1 MSIRIKYSFRIFTV
15 LVLTFLLTQES
26 HADRLSD
33 LHTRKKILPVSEISA
48 PYYAIQILALKE
60 TPQNAE
66 FFRNV
71 DRAREFECRDGFVRY
86 TVGRY
91 SSKQEASRDLS
102 EYKGK
107 GYSQSFVVDI
117 RDYNLAEGNQ
127 VIRNDQKIE
136 PDKTYTVQIAAL
148 RYPVYLDHFEEFDQ
162 VLEFYPDDRV
172 YRYTVGEFKGEN
184 AAEELKK
191 VQAKGYPNAH
201 LVPLEEY
208 KPYRIE

>member
-33 LHTRKKILPVSEISA
+33 LRTRKKILPVSEISA

-136 PDKTYTVQIAAL
+136 PDKTKSIEGWLHNEIYITDFSYIDPLITHYDYTSDIISKSRVSK
-148 RYPVYLDHFEEFDQ
+148 VYSVDESGWIQFD
-162 VLEFYPDDRV
+162 
-172 YRYTVGEFKGEN
+172 
-184 AAEELKK
+184 
-191 VQAKGYPNAH
+191 
-201 LVPLEEY
+201 
-208 KPYRIE
+208 